1 MIENRHC
8 LWPKLQYVAITD
20 DLLGIELNVDG
31 NVAEYICKSM
41 TQMLASLRC
50 NAQRRIGTQAL
61 RNTYT
66 LPVNDAWQ
74 LHMRKNHFDVPRN
87 NFILKAYEVFH
98 RFYSNGSSQASKPQ
112 FCFVIY
118 LCCAMGDENIG
129 GMPQRK

>member
-50 NAQRRIGTQAL
+50 NAQRRIGTIYKDGS
-61 RNTYT
+61 YT
-66 LPVNDAWQ
+66 L
-74 LHMRKNHFDVPRN
+74 
-87 NFILKAYEVFH
+87 E
-98 RFYSNGSSQASKPQ
+98 
-112 FCFVIY
+112 
-118 LCCAMGDENIG
+118 LCLCLVVYVSH
-129 GMPQRK
+129 